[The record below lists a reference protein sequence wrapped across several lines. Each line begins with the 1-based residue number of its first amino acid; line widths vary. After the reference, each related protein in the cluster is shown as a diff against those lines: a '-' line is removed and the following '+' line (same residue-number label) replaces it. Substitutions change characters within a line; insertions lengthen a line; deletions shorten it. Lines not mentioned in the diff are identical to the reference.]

1 MDGFERRTEEKK
13 KRVLRAAFDLMNS
26 DTGIEN
32 LTIDDVAKKANVGK
46 TSIFKYFGSKENLI
60 HEVFIRSMEE
70 MGNNAKKVMAKNAP
84 FEETLIAMSQV
95 KIEYLDKINKQFYL
109 DLMKYYTKKED
120 SGFTRMMEEYT
131 KQSFGIMLDLFH
143 RGRKEGKVDLKYSD
157 EFLML
162 YFQAIIEGI
171 SNPQIYEKIMP
182 YTAEWTEML
191 VKGIAPKN
199 NPIDG
204 SQF

>member
-13 KRVLRAAFDLMNS
+13 KRVLQAAFDLINS
-26 DTGIEN
+26 DTGVEN
-32 LTIDDVAKKANVGK
+32 LTIDEVAKKANVGK

-70 MGNNAKKVMAKNAP
+70 MGDNAKKVMAKNAP

-120 SGFTRMMEEYT
+120 SGFTRMMEDYT

-171 SNPQIYEKIMP
+171 SNPLIYEKIMP

-191 VKGIAPKN
+191 VKGIAPKK
-199 NPIDG
+199 
-204 SQF
+204 